1 MKFTQWKWN
10 LAKWV
15 ALKESINPKPQ
26 YQRGPVWSPK
36 QDRLLIDSII
46 QGFDIPKIYLRKTN
60 GSFDYEIAD
69 GQQRLSA
76 IWRFVNN
83 EYTLGSLNSPYKRLS
98 NKTFR
103 ELDEDAQKSIK
114 SYILV
119 ASVSQDTSNDQI
131 RELFRRLQQGT
142 RLTPAEIRNSLPSC
156 LGDVIRSMALT
167 HSFFKKAKYGT
178 NRFQADDL
186 LAHAF
191 CLAINQTTA
200 RLKAPD
206 LYKLYQEHAKEVP
219 LMSTKRVNSALK
231 YLSAML
237 DHNKN
242 CLRTKWGF
250 VDVVNLYLT
259 TTGLPAPSIMAN
271 RFVSFEK
278 ERLRH
283 SSDTSTLFDKDGN
296 CTDLDLLRYI
306 EAFKLESGEPIQ
318 ISDRLAILKKKLLL
332 Y

>member
-1 MKFTQWKWN
+1 MKFTQWKWT

-15 ALKESINPKPQ
+15 ALKELINPKPQ

-60 GSFDYEIAD
+60 GSFEYEIAD

-76 IWRFVNN
+76 IWRFINN
-83 EYTLGSLNSPYKRLS
+83 EYSLGALSSPFKRLS
-98 NKTFR
+98 NKSFE
-103 ELDEDAQKSIK
+103 ELDVEVQKLIK

-119 ASVSQDTSNDQI
+119 ASVSEDTSNDQI

-142 RLTPAEIRNSLPSC
+142 RLTPPEIRNSLPSC
-156 LGDVIRSMALT
+156 LGDVIRTMALT

-191 CLAINQTTA
+191 CLSISQTTA

-206 LYKLYQEHAKEVP
+206 LYNLYQEYAKEVP
-219 LMSTKRVNSALK
+219 LTSTKKVNLALN

-237 DHNKN
+237 DSHKN

-250 VDVVNLYLT
+250 VDIVNLYLT
-259 TTGLPAPSIMAN
+259 TTGLPAPSILAS
-271 RFVSFEK
+271 RFMSFEK
-278 ERLRH
+278 ERLKH
-283 SSDTSTLFDKDGN
+283 TSDTSTLFDKDGN
-296 CTDLDLLRYI
+296 CTDLLILRYI

-318 ISDRLAILKKKLLL
+318 ILDRLEILKKKLLL
-332 Y
+332 S